1 MLNATRKHLRT
12 RDPGRKA
19 LRKAT
24 RLAIVLPLALLVALQ
39 LPYIKNGALLTSFAC
54 LSLLTFAD
62 FGGPLPQR
70 FTAYIA
76 TTLTAV
82 PLLIVGS
89 YASQSRI
96 AAVITIAVVALIIG
110 LLGVLRGLIGAAQT
124 VLLLATVLAVTAS
137 SPAKAG
143 PNSAAW
149 IFGGLVAGL
158 SAITLWP
165 MPTSRPIQRS
175 LADVLDALADACDAR
190 WVSLDDAAL
199 AKARQHASDTLA
211 ALHAKYDGNLLRPAG
226 VTSSDRALAELVDEV
241 GRLRYL
247 QNWEDISTQRDD
259 HLQRLLAQDA
269 EVVSAS
275 MRHCAQRLRGA
286 GDALSSQ
293 PLIDLRS
300 RSLDQMSQWLADHRE
315 HENVKQ
321 LREQL
326 DDAFPIR
333 ISTLVIARITDLT
346 ITVAPRSADE
356 LAEQPDAGL
365 SRWQQ
370 LRAHVSWES
379 PWMRNALRTAVALAI
394 SVALAKS
401 VTLEHPFWIV
411 LGTLSALRFDALGTG
426 RTAWQAI
433 LGTTAGVLVSAG
445 LVYVLGA
452 QSNAWWLVLP
462 VALFA
467 AGYTPNTVSFAVGQ
481 ASFTIVVIAL
491 FSIMTPTGMAL
502 PAARWLDMML
512 GLLVSL
518 VVSVLMWPRG
528 VVETLYRR
536 LAEAMSAAADFYV
549 ASGDWMAGGAIDDRL
564 LARFRQE
571 SAFRLDRAREA
582 VDLSIAQHPP
592 EEVALAHWTAMAN
605 TTRHVDFAARLAP
618 QAAQVVSGR
627 GGQSAIPTELVGPL
641 LNGASDVRTR
651 LTAAADQ
658 WQAAHPSDDEA
669 GFDLSLPD
677 PRPSAAIVDMR
688 RAIDEYLAGPSDW
701 DGIGPDPRPAVVT
714 WLTDWSALFD
724 RSAQMLDRAG

>member
-1 MLNATRKHLRT
+1 MLDATRKRLRT
-12 RDPGRKA
+12 RDPGRRA

-24 RLAIVLPLALLVALQ
+24 RLAIVLPIALIVAYQ
-39 LPYIKNGALLTSFAC
+39 LPYIKDGALLTAFGC
-54 LSLLTFAD
+54 LALLTFAD

-70 FTAYIA
+70 FTAYLV
-76 TTLTAV
+76 TTLAGV

-96 AAVITIAVVALIIG
+96 ASVITIAVVALILG
-110 LLGVLRGLIGAAQT
+110 LLGVLRGLVGAAQT
-124 VLLLATVLAVTAS
+124 VLLLATVLALTAS
-137 SPAKAG
+137 SPEHAG
-143 PNSAAW
+143 PDAAAW
-149 IFGGLVAGL
+149 VFGGVVAAL

-175 LADVLDALADACDAR
+175 VADVLDALADACDAR
-190 WVSLDDAAL
+190 WVSQDATAL
-199 AKARQHASDTLA
+199 AEARQRAADTLTT
-211 ALHAKYDGNLLRPAG
+211 LHAKYDGNLLRPAG
-226 VTSSDRALAELVDEV
+226 VTTSDRALAELVDEV

-247 QNWEDISTQRDD
+247 QKWEDISERRDV

-275 MRHCAQRLRGA
+275 MRHCAQRLRGTGA
-286 GDALSSQ
+286 ALSSQ
-293 PLIDLRS
+293 TLVDLRS
-300 RSLDQMSQWLADHRE
+300 RSLDEMSQWLADHRE
-315 HENVKQ
+315 HEDVRQ

-333 ISTLVIARITDLT
+333 ITTLVVARITDLT
-346 ITVAPRSADE
+346 ITVAPHSGDV
-356 LAEQPDAGL
+356 LAEQPDPGL
-365 SRWQQ
+365 GRREQ
-370 LRAHVSWES
+370 LRAHLSWES
-379 PWMRNALRTAVALAI
+379 PWLRNALRTAVALAI
-394 SVALAKS
+394 SVAVAKNVS
-401 VTLEHPFWIV
+401 LEHPFWIV

-433 LGTTAGVLVSAG
+433 LGTTGGVLVSAG
-445 LVYVLGA
+445 LVYVIGP
-452 QSNAWWLVLP
+452 STGAWWLVLP
-462 VALFA
+462 ISLFA
-467 AGYTPNTVSFAVGQ
+467 AAYTPNTVSFAVGQ
-481 ASFTIVVIAL
+481 GSFTLVVIAL
-491 FSIMTPTGMAL
+491 FSIMTPAGMAL
-502 PAARWLDMML
+502 PTARWIDVMV

-518 VVSVLMWPRG
+518 VVSLLMWPRG

-582 VDLSIAQHPP
+582 VDLSIAQRPP
-592 EEVALAHWTAMAN
+592 EEVALRHWTAMAN

-618 QAAQVVSGR
+618 QAAQIVSRR
-627 GGQSAIPTELVGPL
+627 GGQSPIPAELVGPL
-641 LNGASDVRTR
+641 LNGASDVRSR

-658 WQAAHPSDDEA
+658 WRAAPPSDDEA
-669 GFDLSLPD
+669 GFDPSLPD
-677 PRPSAAIVDMR
+677 PEPSAAVVDMR
-688 RAIDEYLAGPSDW
+688 RAIDEYLTGPSDW
-701 DGIGPDPRPAVVT
+701 DGTGPDPRPAVVT